1 MKKTTLD
8 AGNDN
13 VTRSYNDVNQSV
25 QGSILMFQQIRVMV
39 PSLGNDVS
47 AHLIFSGRWIM
58 I

>member
-47 AHLIFSGRWIM
+47 AHLIFSGR
-58 I
+58 